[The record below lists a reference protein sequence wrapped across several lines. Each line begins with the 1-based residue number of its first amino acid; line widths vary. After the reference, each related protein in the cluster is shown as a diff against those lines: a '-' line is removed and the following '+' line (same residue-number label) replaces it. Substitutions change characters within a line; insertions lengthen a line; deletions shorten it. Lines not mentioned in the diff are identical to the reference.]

1 MGRNPRTLNNSAMH
15 LTKAE
20 IQAKEESTPI
30 YQSQEFVMPEDLTN
44 EEAKVWEWLVKVFR
58 ETTNCMVSDADVH
71 LMQLYCRAKVLADYA
86 DKKYKENP
94 RYYVVVLTGKDK
106 DGNPKTTT
114 KVNEWYKIRNDNMV
128 LCLKYFNELG
138 LTPLAR
144 ARAGVRGANAK
155 KEADIFAEL
164 LQRTDE

>member
-1 MGRNPRTLNNSAMH
+1 MGRNPRNIKECSGH
-15 LTKAE
+15 FTKAE
-20 IQAKEESTPI
+20 IQAKEECTPV
-30 YQSQEFVMPEDLTN
+30 YQSQDFIMPDDLT
-44 EEAKVWEWLVKVFR
+44 EAEAKVWEWLVKVFR

-106 DGNPKTTT
+106 DGNAKTTT

-138 LTPLAR
+138 LSPLAR
-144 ARAGVRGANAK
+144 ARVGVKGANAK

>member
-30 YQSQEFVMPEDLTN
+30 YQSQEFVMPEDLTE
-44 EEAKVWEWLVKVFR
+44 EEAKVWKWLVKVFR

-114 KVNEWYKIRNDNMV
+114 KVNE
-128 LCLKYFNELG
+128 G
-138 LTPLAR
+138 
-144 ARAGVRGANAK
+144 
-155 KEADIFAEL
+155 
-164 LQRTDE
+164 